1 MVWNSENVY
10 GYSINIGLS
19 LEIALTMFL
28 DHLQRMR
35 QIRVELLYVFEA
47 LYKQVALGSVDPFGH
62 WRI

>member
-1 MVWNSENVY
+1 
-10 GYSINIGLS
+10 
-19 LEIALTMFL
+19 MFL

-47 LYKQVALGSVDPFGH
+47 LYKQVAVGSVDPFGH